1 MSRFQALHWNKF
13 GDQSYYE
20 IVQKFYNASPWKS
33 TTFQSNQTINLYSSI
48 ILTLT
53 IGNEI
58 CYANISMCPL
68 SISNCLVTYDM
79 N

>member
-1 MSRFQALHWNKF
+1 MSRFQALNWDKF
-13 GDQSYYE
+13 GNQSYYE
-20 IVQKFYNASPWKS
+20 IVQKFYNVSPWKS
-33 TTFQSNQTINLYSSI
+33 TTFQSNKTINLYSLI

-58 CYANISMCPL
+58 CYANISIYPL